1 MRLRTY
7 FILTA
12 TMLVCCQGLQ
22 AQQKWNLR
30 QCVEYALVNNID
42 VKMASIPVGYAELQV
57 KQDKLSQYPTANL
70 NNSYGVSFGRR
81 ENPTTGVFEDQRF
94 FNIGLSFQTSVNIF
108 NWFSRKN
115 TMAANLLELEATRI
129 SVDRLKNDVSLTV
142 ANQYLQILLSN
153 EQEKIALI
161 QLQQS
166 KAQLETTRKKVQA
179 GALPELNA
187 AELEAQ
193 VARDSANVISAKGNI
208 QQSILTLKATLNL
221 DAAAPFE
228 VETPSVEKIP
238 IEDMASLQPELVYNL
253 ALQNLPQQQ
262 YNNVKKQAAEK
273 QSKAAWGATKPSISA
288 FGGLSTNFIY
298 FRTPIFK
305 QESLGLQPTGL
316 EVNNGGTILPVLG
329 ERFRTTNQVA
339 AYFTPKA
346 LLNQFNENF
355 GQNIG
360 VGISIP
366 IFNGGTL
373 RTSYYRSKLTVKNWD
388 FIQEQDNQKL
398 KQNIYQAHNAA
409 VVALEKFNASK
420 KTVETSERSYG
431 FAQKRYNVGMLT
443 TFELITSQNNLFR
456 EKLQNILNQFEYVF
470 KMKVLEFYKGQG
482 LKL

>member
-7 FILTA
+7 FLLSATLLGCTTA
-12 TMLVCCQGLQ
+12 LR

-42 VKMASIPVGYAELQV
+42 IKKASIPVGYAELQV
-57 KQDKLSQYPTANL
+57 NQDRLSQYPTANL
-70 NNSYGVSFGRR
+70 NNNYGMSFGRR

-94 FNIGLSFQTSVNIF
+94 FNIGLNFQTSVSIF

-115 TMAANLLELEATRI
+115 TMAADMLELKASRI
-129 SVDRLKNDVSLTV
+129 TVDALKNDISLSI
-142 ANQYLQILLSN
+142 ANQYLQILLSS
-153 EQEKIALI
+153 EQEKIAQV

-193 VARDSANVISAKGNI
+193 VARDSASVLSAKGNI
-208 QQSILTLKATLNL
+208 QQSILALKATLNL

-228 VETPSVEKIP
+228 VETPSIEKIP
-238 IEDMASLQPELVYNL
+238 LEDLASLQPELVFQS

-262 YNNVKKQAAEK
+262 YNDVKQKAAEK

-305 QESLGLQPTGL
+305 QESLGLLPTGL
-316 EVNNGGTILPVLG
+316 QVNNGGTILPVLG
-329 ERFRTTNQVA
+329 ERFKTTDQVA
-339 AYFTPKA
+339 AYFTPKS
-346 LLNQFNENF
+346 LFSQFNENF

-360 VGISIP
+360 VSISVP
-366 IFNGGTL
+366 IFNGGSL
-373 RTSYYRSKLTVKNWD
+373 RSAYQRSKLTVKNWD
-388 FIQEQDNQKL
+388 FIKEQDNQKL
-398 KQNIYQAHNAA
+398 KQNIYQAHNATVIA
-409 VVALEKFNASK
+409 MEKLNASK
-420 KTVETSERSYG
+420 KTVETAERSYG

-456 EKLQNILNQFEYVF
+456 EKLQQLLNQFDYVF
-470 KMKVLEFYKGQG
+470 KMKVLEFYKGLG